1 MRKKRVNDL
10 MDWRNWERYFT
21 EENILQL
28 LEQYKDLGF
37 LPGILLPMLESFL
50 PILPLFIFVAGN
62 AAAYGFW
69 LGFLYSWIGVCFGSV
84 IVFLLVRKF
93 GQKKFL
99 GLLNRNTNTTR
110 MLSWVERHGFGMLFI
125 IYCFPFTPSAL
136 VNVVSGL
143 SRIDTKTFILALS
156 LGKLVMIAIVSFIG
170 YDFIDVLKSPI
181 KLGLIA
187 LGIFVLWLGG
197 KVVESRLKQSEHRA

>member
-1 MRKKRVNDL
+1 

-21 EENILQL
+21 EKNILNL

-69 LGFLYSWIGVCFGSV
+69 LGFLYSWIGVCAGSI
-84 IVFLLVRKF
+84 IVFLLVRKY
-93 GQKKFL
+93 GQKRFL
-99 GLLNRNTNTTR
+99 NFLNRHTNTTR
-110 MLSWVERHGFGMLFI
+110 MLNWVERHGFGMLFL

-136 VNVVSGL
+136 VNVVGGL
-143 SRIDTKTFILALS
+143 SRIDMKTFLLALT
-156 LGKLVMIAIVSFIG
+156 LGKLVMIGIVSFIG
-170 YDFIDVLKSPI
+170 YDFVDVLKSPL
-181 KLGLIA
+181 KLGLI
-187 LGIFVLWLGG
+187 LFGIFVLWLGG
-197 KVVESRLKQSEHRA
+197 KVVESRIKHSEHQV

>member
-1 MRKKRVNDL
+1 

-21 EENILQL
+21 EKKILQL
-28 LEQYKDLGF
+28 LDQYEDLGF
-37 LPGILLPMLESFL
+37 LPGVLLPMLESFL

-69 LGFLYSWIGVCFGSV
+69 LGFLYSWIGVCTGSI
-84 IVFLLVRKF
+84 IVFMLVRKF

-99 GLLNRNTNTTR
+99 DFLNRHTNTTR
-110 MLSWVERHGFGMLFI
+110 MLNWVERHGFGMLFL

-136 VNVVSGL
+136 VNVVGGL
-143 SRIDTKTFILALS
+143 SRINTKTFLLALA

-170 YDFIDVLKSPI
+170 YDFVDVLKSPL
-181 KLGLIA
+181 KLGLI
-187 LGIFVLWLGG
+187 LFGIFVLWLGG
-197 KVVESRLKQSEHRA
+197 KVVESRLKKSEHRA